1 MSFFNKVRR
10 SLASKIDPTTRVEGA
25 FGRLSTEAGL
35 SPLYKDRTVEVRR
48 KELIDAM
55 TEINQLEF
63 DVLAFRNNLQKK
75 VNLTEDSD
83 IIVKAEMV
91 SRIQDHNFKSFKL
104 ARMFQL
110 FFITGDPWIR
120 GLDNGKLSICVSAF
134 IEQYEDVGHLSGF
147 LNMLTSEAFELIHL
161 AWQAIDVDVLPPML
175 LSSQPLLIN
184 QTMGGAMPRYG
195 NPRGAMGEKE
205 NQ

>member
-1 MSFFNKVRR
+1 MSFINKIRR
-10 SLASKIDPTTRVEGA
+10 GIASKIDPTTRVEGA

-55 TEINQLEF
+55 TEVNELEF
-63 DVLAFRNNLQKK
+63 DVLQFRANLKAK
-75 VNLTEDSD
+75 VDLTKDDDEL
-83 IIVKAEMV
+83 VKAQTV
-91 SRIQDHNFKSFKL
+91 TKIQDHNFKAFKL

-184 QTMGGAMPRYG
+184 QAMGGATPRYG
-195 NPRGAMGEKE
+195 DPRGSMGDKE
-205 NQ
+205 QT